1 MWHDNR
7 TGCNSGAHTCVRAK
21 PTVNARLEKLTNFCT
36 SIGDF
41 ADLVVGL
48 LLIEYI
54 KKRATRSH
62 KGEVLDQEQNKRFIR
77 VLNRMRLSV
86 FIAAGVG
93 IIPLFG
99 DIFDTVYKANTRNV
113 WLLEQYMKDEA
124 YRTAMNVEIASAQP
138 TQPTRSR
145 NPREGR

>member
-1 MWHDNR
+1 MR
-7 TGCNSGAHTCVRAK
+7 FE
-21 PTVNARLEKLTNFCT
+21 RLTECPP

-54 KKRATRSH
+54 KKRATKSH
-62 KGEVLDQEQNKRFIR
+62 KGEALDQEQDRRFIR
-77 VLNRMRLSV
+77 VLNKMRMSV
-86 FIAAGVG
+86 LIAAAVG
-93 IIPLFG
+93 IIPIFG

-124 YRTAMNVEIASAQP
+124 HRAIAGVEMAPAHP
-138 TQPTRSR
+138 TQPMQSHH
-145 NPREGR
+145 PRGGR